1 MRVVRFVTLAA
12 ALMTLVAVIPG
23 RLAAQDKKP
32 AVVPHDLEGKAN
44 CTMCHNGKMPNI
56 KAVPAESHKDIA
68 NDACML
74 CHSKD
79 SPIQTATPTA
89 ITHTLEGKA
98 NCLMCHTGKMPNVKA
113 APHEGIDVKN
123 CTLCHKVKS

>member
-12 ALMTLVAVIPG
+12 ALLTLVAVIPG
-23 RLAAQDKKP
+23 RLVAQDKKP

-44 CTMCHNGKMPNI
+44 CTMCHSGKMPNI
-56 KAVPAESHKDIA
+56 KAIPAESHKDIA
-68 NDACML
+68 NDACLL

-79 SPIQTATPTA
+79 SPIQTASPTA
-89 ITHTLEGKA
+89 IPHDLEGKA